1 MSSRLSCPGHTS
13 HGFPARRTQQLCSL
27 YLTLL
32 LTPAAL
38 PLTSAA
44 RSQRLAYFSTEYR
57 LVDSVGHAAK
67 EATNKL
73 HPQAIPDCSNAY
85 VAIDSNVGP
94 VKYQQ
99 IAASIQG
106 LTTGTQHLPLVT
118 IDSILQNQPT
128 YGLHRQDKCP
138 DAQVNGQNSFSVRM
152 EPGMTHQSA
161 QQEMRKYFISF
172 TARNDAGSCS
182 GVATN
187 CMPEG
192 KACITPPSAALYDS
206 TSCSLYPFRR
216 ANSLN
221 WSELQ
226 QGTEFAT

>member
-1 MSSRLSCPGHTS
+1 M
-13 HGFPARRTQQLCSL
+13 
-27 YLTLL
+27 LL
-32 LTPAAL
+32 LTCAAL
-38 PLTSAA
+38 SPISAA
-44 RSQRLAYFSTEYR
+44 RSQRLFDLYTEIKVVNSTG
-57 LVDSVGHAAK
+57 DAAK
-67 EATNKL
+67 EAINKL
-73 HPQAIPDCSNAY
+73 RPQALPDCSNAY

-106 LTTGTQHLPLVT
+106 LITDTQHLPLVT

-138 DAQVNGQNSFSVRM
+138 DAQINGQNSFSVRM
-152 EPGMTHQSA
+152 EPGMTHQYD

-182 GVATN
+182 GVATM
-187 CMPEG
+187 CVQEG
-192 KACITPPSAALYDS
+192 KACVTPPSAALYDS
-206 TSCSLYPFRR
+206 TSCSLIPFRR
-216 ANSLN
+216 ANSMN